1 MGEKKIQE
9 LASELVK
16 MIIGR
21 IENESS
27 EKTEFSTRARRFSL
41 NERCTGHY
49 SCGSYKING
58 CGLGEH
64 DCNGGFRCGH
74 FDNPS

>member
-1 MGEKKIQE
+1 MEEKKIQE

-16 MIIGR
+16 MIISR
-21 IENESS
+21 IEDESP

-49 SCGSYKING
+49 ECGSYKIHG
-58 CGLGEH
+58 CSASDHE
-64 DCNGGFRCGH
+64 CNGRFKCGH
-74 FDNPS
+74 FDNP